1 VLFRNWEKKKTIN
14 RIAMSSTKK
23 NTKYIFVLGGVMSGL
38 GKGIAASSI
47 GYILKNAGLK
57 VTILKLD
64 PYLNVDPGTMNP
76 YQHGEV
82 FVLDDGSETDLDL
95 GHYERFID
103 ISMTK
108 NNNATAGQIYSTV
121 LDRERKGEYLGQ
133 TVQVIPHVTDEII
146 KRIKSVNKPKKY
158 DVIICEVGGT
168 VGDIESLPFMEAIRQ
183 LSLNVGRK
191 NHLIM
196 HVTLLPYV
204 EASGELKSKPTQ
216 HSVMKLRE
224 IGLSPDMILCRSQH
238 HIDKS
243 VREKIALFCNVQADH
258 VFEGRDVESIYEVP
272 LLLHQQNM
280 GHLVNERL
288 ELNKKPNLSKLKN
301 FVHNYK
307 NPKSEIII
315 AMCGKYTELIDSY
328 KSVLE
333 SFVHAGV
340 ENSARVNIKWV
351 KTDKIIDD
359 SSAQREFNNVDG
371 VLILPGF
378 GSRGSEG
385 KILSSKYARENNI
398 PFLGI
403 CLGMQCAIIDFAR
416 HVCGLLGAN
425 STEFNKRTKYPVV
438 DLMESQKAIK
448 IKGGTMRLG
457 AYDCSIKTG
466 TKTFAAYRSKKI
478 SERHRHRYEVNNRYK
493 KKLEKAGMVI
503 SGIND
508 DLGVVETI
516 EISDHPWFVA
526 GQFHPELKSRVNKA
540 HPLFRDFI
548 KASKKYNKKRS

>member
-1 VLFRNWEKKKTIN
+1 
-14 RIAMSSTKK
+14 MSSTKK

-121 LDRERKGEYLGQ
+121 LDKERKGEYLGQ

-146 KRIKSVNKPKKY
+146 NRIKSVNKPKKY
-158 DVIICEVGGT
+158 DVVICEVGGT

-191 NHLIM
+191 NHLLM
-196 HVTLLPYV
+196 HVTLLPFV

-238 HIDKS
+238 EIDKS
-243 VREKIALFCNVQADH
+243 VREKIALFCNVRADH

-280 GHLVNERL
+280 GYLVNERL
-288 ELNKKPNLSKLKN
+288 ELNKKPNLSKLIN

-307 NPKSEIII
+307 NPEIEVTI

-351 KTDKIIDD
+351 KTDKITDD

-416 HVCGLLGAN
+416 HVCGLSGAN

-457 AYDCSIKTG
+457 AYNCSIKTG

-493 KKLEKAGMVI
+493 KRLEKEGMVI

>member
-1 VLFRNWEKKKTIN
+1 
-14 RIAMSSTKK
+14 MGSSKP
-23 NTKYIFVLGGVMSGL
+23 TKYIFVLGGVMSGL
-38 GKGIAASSI
+38 GKGIAASSV
-47 GYILKNAGLK
+47 GYLLKNSGLR

-103 ISMTK
+103 VSMTK

-121 LDRERKGEYLGQ
+121 LDKERKGEYLGQ

-146 KRIKSVNKPKKY
+146 NRIKSINKPKKH
-158 DVIICEVGGT
+158 DVVICEVGGT

-183 LSLNVGRK
+183 LSLQVGYH
-191 NHLIM
+191 NHLII

-204 EASGELKSKPTQ
+204 KASGELKSKPTQ

-224 IGLSPDMILCRSQH
+224 IGLAPDMILCRSEYG
-238 HIDKS
+238 IDKS
-243 VREKIALFCNVQADH
+243 IREKIALFCNVRADH
-258 VFEGRDVESIYEVP
+258 VFEGRDVDSIYEVP
-272 LLLHQQNM
+272 LVLNEQNM
-280 GHLVNERL
+280 GRLINERL
-288 ELNKKPNLSKLKN
+288 HLDHNPDLTKLDK

-307 NPKSEIII
+307 NPKSGVLI

-340 ENSARVNIKWV
+340 ENNVRVNIKWV

-359 SSAQREFNNVDG
+359 KTAKRHFKNVDG
-371 VLILPGF
+371 ILILPGF
-378 GSRGSEG
+378 GSRGGEG
-385 KILSSKYARENNI
+385 KIMSSKYARENQI
-398 PFLGI
+398 PFFGI

-416 HVCGLLGAN
+416 HVCGLNGAN
-425 STEFNKRTKYPVV
+425 STEFNIRTKYPVI

-457 AYDCSIKTG
+457 AYDCKVDIG
-466 TKTFAAYRSKKI
+466 TKAFAAYRSKKI
-478 SERHRHRYEVNNRYK
+478 SERHRHRYEVNNRYRK
-493 KKLEKAGMVI
+493 RLVKEGLII
-503 SGIND
+503 SGFNEE
-508 DLGVVETI
+508 LGVVELI
-516 EISDHPWFVA
+516 ELDDHPWFVA
-526 GQFHPELKSRVNKA
+526 GQFHPELKSRVNRA
-540 HPLFRDFI
+540 HPLFREFI
-548 KASKKYNKKRS
+548 KASKVYNKKNRS

>member
-1 VLFRNWEKKKTIN
+1 
-14 RIAMSSTKK
+14 MSNVKPTKF
-23 NTKYIFVLGGVMSGL
+23 IFVLGGVMSGL

-47 GYILKNAGLK
+47 GYLLKNSGLR

-103 ISMTK
+103 VSMTK
-108 NNNATAGQIYSTV
+108 NNNATAGQVYSTV
-121 LDRERKGEYLGQ
+121 LDKERKGEYLGE

-146 KRIKSVNKPKKY
+146 SKIQSINKPKKY
-158 DVIICEVGGT
+158 DVVICEVGGT

-183 LSLNVGRK
+183 LSLKVGYH
-191 NHLIM
+191 NHLIV
-196 HVTLLPYV
+196 HLTLLPYIK
-204 EASGELKSKPTQ
+204 ASGELKSKPTQ

-224 IGLSPDMILCRSQH
+224 IGLAPDMILCRSEYK
-238 HIDKS
+238 IDKS
-243 VREKIALFCNVQADH
+243 IRDKIALFCNVRSDH

-272 LLLHQQNM
+272 LVMDEQNM
-280 GHLVNERL
+280 GDLINDRL
-288 ELNKKPNLSKLKN
+288 QLDKKPDLSLLKG
-301 FVHNYK
+301 FVKRYK
-307 NPKSEIII
+307 NPKKEINI

-328 KSVLE
+328 KSVME
-333 SFVHAGV
+333 SFIHAGV
-340 ENSARVNIKWV
+340 ENNSRVNVKWIKTENI
-351 KTDKIIDD
+351 KNDKKAQAQFRNID
-359 SSAQREFNNVDG
+359 G
-371 VLILPGF
+371 ILILPGF
-378 GSRGSEG
+378 GSRGGEG

-416 HVCGLLGAN
+416 HVCGLKGAN
-425 STEFNKRTKYPVV
+425 STEFNKRTKYPVI

-457 AYDCSIKTG
+457 AYECKLKTG
-466 TKTFAAYRSKKI
+466 TKTYAAYRSKKI
-478 SERHRHRYEVNNRYK
+478 SERHRHRYEVNNRYRK
-493 KKLEKAGMVI
+493 ILEKFGLVI
-503 SGIND
+503 SGVND
-508 DLGVVETI
+508 SLGVVESI
-516 EISDHPWFVA
+516 EISNHPWFVA

-540 HPLFRDFI
+540 HPLFRNFI
-548 KASKKYNKKRS
+548 KAATVYNQGRS

>member
-1 VLFRNWEKKKTIN
+1 
-14 RIAMSSTKK
+14 MSIKSK

-47 GYILKNAGLK
+47 GYILKNSGLK

-103 ISMTK
+103 VSMTR

-121 LDRERKGEYLGQ
+121 LEKERKGEYLGQ

-146 KRIKSVNKPKKY
+146 QRIKSVNKPKKY
-158 DVIICEVGGT
+158 DVLICEVGGT

-183 LSLNVGRK
+183 LSLNVGPQ

-204 EASGELKSKPTQ
+204 DASGELKSKPTQ

-243 VREKIALFCNVQADH
+243 VREKIALFCNVRSDH
-258 VFEGRDVESIYEVP
+258 VFEGRDVQSIYEVP
-272 LLLHQQNM
+272 LLLHEQNM

-288 ELNKKPNLSKLKN
+288 QLNKEPDLSKLKN

-307 NPKSEIII
+307 NPQVELTI

-351 KTDKIIDD
+351 KTDKITNDK
-359 SSAQREFNNVDG
+359 SASKQFKDVDG
-371 VLILPGF
+371 ILILPGF

-416 HVCGLLGAN
+416 HVCGLKGAN
-425 STEFNKRTKYPVV
+425 STEFNKRTKHPVI

-457 AYDCSIKTG
+457 AYDCTIKAG
-466 TKTFAAYRSKKI
+466 TKTYSAYRSKKI

-493 KKLEKAGMVI
+493 NRLEKAGMVI
-503 SGIND
+503 SGVND
-508 DLGVVETI
+508 SLGVVETI
-516 EISDHPWFVA
+516 EISGHPWFVA

-540 HPLFRDFI
+540 HPLFREFI
-548 KASKKYNKKRS
+548 KASKKYSKKRS

>member
-1 VLFRNWEKKKTIN
+1 
-14 RIAMSSTKK
+14 MSTKSK

-47 GYILKNAGLK
+47 GYILKNSGLK

-103 ISMTK
+103 VSMTR

-121 LDRERKGEYLGQ
+121 LEKERKGEYLGQ

-158 DVIICEVGGT
+158 DVVICEVGGT

-183 LSLNVGRK
+183 LSLNVGPQ

-204 EASGELKSKPTQ
+204 DASGELKSKPTQ

-243 VREKIALFCNVQADH
+243 VREKIALFCNVRSDH
-258 VFEGRDVESIYEVP
+258 VFEGRDVQSIYEVP
-272 LLLHQQNM
+272 LLLHEQNM

-288 ELNKKPNLSKLKN
+288 QLNKEPDLFKLKN

-307 NPKSEIII
+307 NPQVELTI

-351 KTDKIIDD
+351 KTDKITNDK
-359 SSAQREFNNVDG
+359 SASKQFKDVDG
-371 VLILPGF
+371 ILILPGF

-385 KILSSKYARENNI
+385 KILSSKYARENKI

-416 HVCGLLGAN
+416 HVCGLKGAN
-425 STEFNKRTKYPVV
+425 STEFNKRTKHPVI

-457 AYDCSIKTG
+457 AYDCTIKAG
-466 TKTFAAYRSKKI
+466 TKTYSAYRSKKI

-493 KKLEKAGMVI
+493 NRLEKAGMVI
-503 SGIND
+503 SGVND
-508 DLGVVETI
+508 SLGVVETI
-516 EISDHPWFVA
+516 EISGHPWFVA

-540 HPLFRDFI
+540 HPLFREFI
-548 KASKKYNKKRS
+548 KASKKYSKKRS

>member
-1 VLFRNWEKKKTIN
+1 
-14 RIAMSSTKK
+14 MSTKSK

-47 GYILKNAGLK
+47 GYILKNSGLK

-103 ISMTK
+103 VSMTM

-121 LDRERKGEYLGQ
+121 LEKERKGEYLGQ

-146 KRIKSVNKPKKY
+146 KRIKSINEPKKY
-158 DVIICEVGGT
+158 DVVICEVGGT

-183 LSLNVGRK
+183 LSLNVGSQ

-204 EASGELKSKPTQ
+204 DASGELKSKPTQ

-243 VREKIALFCNVQADH
+243 VREKIALFCNVRSDH
-258 VFEGRDVESIYEVP
+258 VFEGRDVQSIYEVP
-272 LLLHQQNM
+272 LLLHEQNM

-288 ELNKKPNLSKLKN
+288 QLNKKPDLSKLKN

-307 NPKSEIII
+307 NPQVELTI

-351 KTDKIIDD
+351 KTDKITNDK
-359 SSAQREFNNVDG
+359 SANMQFKDVDG
-371 VLILPGF
+371 ILILPGF

-416 HVCGLLGAN
+416 HVCGLKGAN
-425 STEFNKRTKYPVV
+425 STEFKKRTKHPVI

-457 AYDCSIKTG
+457 AYDCTIKTG
-466 TKTFAAYRSKKI
+466 TKTYSAYRSKKI

-493 KKLEKAGMVI
+493 NRLEKAGMII
-503 SGIND
+503 SGVND
-508 DLGVVETI
+508 SLGVVETI

-540 HPLFRDFI
+540 HPLFREFI
-548 KASKKYNKKRS
+548 KASKKYSKRRS

>member
-1 VLFRNWEKKKTIN
+1 MGSVKP
-14 RIAMSSTKK
+14 
-23 NTKYIFVLGGVMSGL
+23 TKYIFVLGGVMSGL

-47 GYILKNAGLK
+47 GYILKNSGLR

-103 ISMTK
+103 VSMTK

-121 LDRERKGEYLGQ
+121 LDKERKGEYLGQ

-146 KRIKSVNKPKKY
+146 KRIKSINNPKKY

-183 LSLNVGRK
+183 LSLHVGYH
-191 NHLIM
+191 NHLIV

-204 EASGELKSKPTQ
+204 KASGELKSKPTQ

-224 IGLSPDMILCRSQH
+224 IGLTPDMIFCRSEYN
-238 HIDKS
+238 IDKS
-243 VREKIALFCNVQADH
+243 VREKIALFCNVRADH
-258 VFEGRDVESIYEVP
+258 VFEGRDVQSIYEVP
-272 LLLHQQNM
+272 LVMNKQNM
-280 GHLVNERL
+280 GGLINERL
-288 ELNKKPNLSKLKN
+288 QLNKQPDLSRLKK
-301 FVHNYK
+301 FVHCFK
-307 NPKSEIII
+307 NPETEVVI

-340 ENSARVNIKWV
+340 ENNARVNIKWV
-351 KTDKIIDD
+351 KTEKITDD
-359 SSAQREFNNVDG
+359 QTAKRQFKSADG
-371 VLILPGF
+371 ILILPGF
-378 GSRGSEG
+378 GSRGGEG
-385 KILSSKYARENNI
+385 KILSSKYARENKI

-416 HVCGLLGAN
+416 HICGLKGAN
-425 STEFNKRTKYPVV
+425 STEFNKRTKHPVI

-457 AYDCSIKTG
+457 AYDCNIKTG

-478 SERHRHRYEVNNRYK
+478 SERHRHRYEVNNRYRN
-493 KKLEKAGMVI
+493 KLEKKGLII
-503 SGIND
+503 SGFNE

-526 GQFHPELKSRVNKA
+526 GQFHPELKSRVTRA
-540 HPLFRDFI
+540 HPLFREFI
-548 KASKKYNKKRS
+548 KAATIYNQHRS